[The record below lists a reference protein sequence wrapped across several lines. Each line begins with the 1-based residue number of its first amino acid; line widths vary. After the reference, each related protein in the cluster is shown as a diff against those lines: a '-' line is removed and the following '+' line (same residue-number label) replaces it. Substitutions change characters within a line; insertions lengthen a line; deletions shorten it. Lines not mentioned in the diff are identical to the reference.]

1 NLVIV
6 RIPCYIFNKF
16 IIGKLQSIIASLMPV
31 PEKLLDIY
39 TESRVFESNIDAK
52 KLFNI
57 LVNYL

>member
-1 NLVIV
+1 
-6 RIPCYIFNKF
+6 
-16 IIGKLQSIIASLMPV
+16 MPV

-52 KLFNI
+52 KLFNL